1 MSVFADRA
9 LAVRVEA
16 LAALDMRRIAEA
28 ASSRYPE
35 LGVTWTEAGRG
46 VAGYFGRGSAA
57 NGTAGL
63 GMGGEITMA
72 DVVALERFFSERGE
86 RPQASICP
94 FAHSSTSALLQE
106 RGWMIGAFEN
116 VLVRGLDQTEALPE
130 PDEHVEI
137 RFARTPAEL
146 ELWAMMVANGFSA
159 PDDPTPAEMRMGR
172 SAVARNDSAFLIGYV
187 DGKPAGTGE
196 LQTERSV
203 GWLSA
208 DTTLP
213 QFRGRGV
220 QRSLQRARLA
230 VARDAGCD
238 IAISESMPG
247 SGSQRNMERLGF
259 RVAYTRVDACGPA
272 MAPR

>member
-16 LAALDMRRIAEA
+16 LAALDMRCVAEA

-35 LGVTWTEAGRG
+35 LGATWIEAGRG
-46 VAGYFGRGSAA
+46 IAGYFGRGSVG

-63 GMGGEITMA
+63 GMGGEIGRA
-72 DVVALERFFSERGE
+72 DVAALESFFQERGE

-94 FAHSSTSALLQE
+94 FAHSSAAALLQE

-116 VLVRGLDQTEALPE
+116 VLVRSLDQTEAIPQ

-137 RFARTPAEL
+137 RFARTPPEL
-146 ELWAMMVANGFSA
+146 ELWAMMVARGFSA
-159 PDDPTPAEMRMGR
+159 PDDPTPAEIQMGR
-172 SAVARNDSAFLIGYV
+172 SAVARSDSAFLIGYV
-187 DGKPAGTGE
+187 DGQPAGTGE
-196 LQTERSV
+196 LQTERAV